1 MSRNLE
7 NLITPIDFN
16 PFNGPEI
23 SLIAPVTEPQAE
35 IWSSCVIG
43 GNDANRAYNDS
54 VSLLLTG
61 DLNLNAMLDSLQ
73 QLVNLH
79 DALRSTFSPDGKSI
93 CITEFL
99 NANVNYQDISGQ
111 NTQGQQHYIDQYC
124 ESVALAPFDL
134 IAGPLFKLSL
144 FKLSDY
150 KHYLTITAHH
160 IICDGWS
167 IGVLIQDLSFLYNRN
182 IGKGNHS
189 NIPGSLFSKYAA
201 TQFTTSKII
210 ESNLAEQYWIKQ
222 FVGSDFL
229 MNLPT
234 GYVRPALR
242 TYKSKREDFVL
253 KGELEGPL
261 RNLSKK
267 TGCSFVTILFA
278 TFEVYMQQVTG
289 QDEII
294 IGLPAAGQL
303 VDDNYNLV
311 GHCVN
316 LLPLRS
322 YPKGESSFVSYLKTR
337 QTAMLDAYEH
347 QMCTFGSLLK
357 KLDLPRD
364 SSRVPLVPVVLNI
377 DSGMGTGVNFEDLD
391 FKIVTSPREYETF
404 EIFLNI
410 TDTIGAI
417 KFEWS
422 YNTQLFSSAT
432 IKKMMAEF
440 EYLLS
445 QVTSTPE
452 ILIGKIQFRNNEEIH
467 RQIAA
472 WNNTQSNYPK
482 QRSLHEIISNKAN
495 EVADKTALKF
505 GDEEISYA
513 VMNKKSDQ
521 LAGLLIKKGL
531 KKGDKVA
538 LAVNRSANMVIALLG
553 IIKAG
558 GVYVPVDPNYP
569 LNRVTYMI
577 SDSQSV
583 FLITSEQYKGYF
595 QAESEELILEEILAG
610 LETDSEPIN
619 LAKVNPTDL
628 VYIIYTSGST
638 GLPKGVQ
645 IAHYNLVNFLYS
657 MLEKPGLSADDKL
670 LAVTTISFDI
680 AGLELFLPLITG
692 ATVVIADA
700 ETAKD
705 GRALLSLIK
714 EQQIT
719 VMQATP
725 FTWRMMI
732 ETGWRDK
739 LNLKV
744 ICGGESL
751 PLDLS
756 KKIIE
761 RTTSLWNVYGP
772 TETTVWST
780 LSQITGEEK
789 NISIGRPIANTS
801 IYIVDKY
808 LRLCA
813 PGKVGEICIGGDG
826 VSAGYYNKP
835 ELTDEKF
842 VTDPFSID
850 GKGKMYRTGDLGKFD
865 YDGEL
870 QYEGRI
876 DSQIKIRG
884 FRIETAE
891 IEHHITEFNGV
902 KQSVVIAR
910 KDQSQSDQ
918 LVGYIVIEKN
928 TDHFD
933 ESKWLD
939 SLRYSL
945 TLVLPDHMIP
955 VEFAIVDD
963 IPLTPNGKIDKK
975 GLAKVSTKSAL
986 APKAYIPPRTDI
998 EKLVADIWSEFLG
1011 IEKISINDNFFKLG
1025 GHSLIAIQIMT
1036 KIEKAT
1042 GKILPLAA
1050 LFENSTIEKLALT
1063 LGMDGHSILWD
1074 SLVPIKPNG
1083 SKIPLYI
1090 VHGAGLH
1097 VLLFNALAINI
1108 DNEQPIYGLQAK
1120 GLNGIDTPLDKI
1132 EDIAAH
1138 YIANIMEQ
1146 NPHGPYALAGYS
1158 FGGIIAFEMA
1168 RQLRAVNKEVTMLAM
1183 FDTYAY
1189 QSDKYYPWF
1198 IKIPGRILLLLKQVI
1213 YITIQL
1219 FVKFKQTREHLST
1232 LFKRS
1237 MTNLSWF
1244 FKSKDGAEQ
1253 PGFYGYPN
1261 KIDQLN
1267 NKAWEDYKIKPLDI
1281 EIDLFRAEERTFY
1294 LGDFKYLGWKPYA
1307 EKGVN
1312 IHNIPGDHGSIF
1324 LPENAVKFA
1333 SILQEV
1339 LNETGKK

>member
-1 MSRNLE
+1 LSSNLK
-7 NLITPIDFN
+7 NLVTPVDFD
-16 PFNGPEI
+16 PFSGPEI

-61 DLNLNAMLDSLQ
+61 TLHLDAMLESLQ

-93 CITEFL
+93 CIIEFL
-99 NANVNYQDISGQ
+99 DADVNYQDLSRQ
-111 NTQGQQHYIDQYC
+111 NIQGQQHYIDQYG

-144 FKLSDY
+144 FKLSED
-150 KHYLTITAHH
+150 KHHLTITAHH

-182 IGKGNHS
+182 IGKDTGLD
-189 NIPGSLFSKYAA
+189 IPGSLFSKYAA
-201 TQFTTSKII
+201 LQFTTPKIV
-210 ESNLAEQYWIKQ
+210 ERNLAEQYWINQ
-222 FVGSDFL
+222 FAGSDFL

-234 GYVRPALR
+234 DYQRPALR
-242 TYKSKREDFVL
+242 TYKSKREDFI
-253 KGELEGPL
+253 L
-261 RNLSKK
+261 RNELDDQIRLLGKK
-267 TGCSFVTILFA
+267 SGCSFVTILFSA
-278 TFEVYMQQVTG
+278 FEVYMQQVTG

-303 VDDNYNLV
+303 VDDDFNLV

-322 YPKGESSFVSYLKTR
+322 YPKGESTFISYLKTR
-337 QTAMLDAYEH
+337 QTSILDAFEN

-377 DSGMGTGVNFEDLD
+377 DSGMGTGVKFQGLD
-391 FKIVTSPREYETF
+391 FEIITSPREYETF
-404 EIFLNI
+404 EIFLNV
-410 TDTIGAI
+410 TDINGSI
-417 KFEWS
+417 KLEWS

-432 IKKMMAEF
+432 IKTMMAEF
-440 EYLLS
+440 EYLLL
-445 QVTSTPE
+445 QVASNPE
-452 ILIGKIQFRNNEEIH
+452 ILIGKIQFKNSEEIF
-467 RQIAA
+467 RQTSA
-472 WNNTQSNYPK
+472 WNKTESDYPK
-482 QRSLHEIISNKAN
+482 HSSLHEIINNKAS
-495 EVADKTALKF
+495 EIPTKTALKF
-505 GDEEISYA
+505 GEEEVSYA
-513 VMNKKSDQ
+513 EMNKKSDQ
-521 LAGLLIKKGL
+521 LAGLLISKGL

-538 LAVNRSANMVIALLG
+538 LAVNRSANMVVALLG

-558 GVYVPVDPNYP
+558 GVYVPVDPQYP
-569 LNRVTYMI
+569 LNRVNYMI

-595 QAESEELILEEILAG
+595 QAESEELILEEILAD
-610 LETDSEPIN
+610 LEIPTNAEN
-619 LAKVNPTDL
+619 LAKVSPDDL
-628 VYIIYTSGST
+628 AYIIYTSGST

-680 AGLELFLPLITG
+680 AGLELFLPLIAG
-692 ATVVIADA
+692 ATVVIADT

-714 EQQIT
+714 KEQIT

-732 ETGWRDK
+732 ETGWVDK

-744 ICGGESL
+744 ICGGEPL

-761 RTTSLWNVYGP
+761 RTASLWNVYGP
-772 TETTVWST
+772 TETTVWSS

-789 NISIGRPIANTS
+789 SISIGYPIANTS

-826 VSAGYYNKP
+826 VSVGYFNKP

-842 VTDPFSID
+842 ITDPFSAD
-850 GKGKMYRTGDLGKFD
+850 GNAKMYRTGDLGKFNV
-865 YDGEL
+865 DGEL

-891 IEHHITEFNGV
+891 IEHHINEFNGV

-918 LVGYIVIEKN
+918 LVGYIIVEKN
-928 TDHFD
+928 ADHFD
-933 ESKWLD
+933 ELKWLD

-975 GLAKVSTKSAL
+975 SLAVVATKSAQ
-986 APKAYIPPRTDI
+986 APKVHIPPRTDI

-1036 KIEKAT
+1036 KIEKVT

-1083 SKIPLYI
+1083 SKVPLYI

-1168 RQLRAVNKEVTMLAM
+1168 RQLRAANKEVTMLAM

-1189 QSDKYYPWF
+1189 QSDKYDPWY
-1198 IKIPGRILLLLKQVI
+1198 IKIPGRVLLFLKQI
-1213 YITIQL
+1213 TYITIQL
-1219 FVKFKQTREHLST
+1219 FVKFRQTREHLST
-1232 LFKRS
+1232 LYKRS
-1237 MTNLSWF
+1237 VTNLSWF
-1244 FKSKDGAEQ
+1244 FKSKNGAEQ

-1261 KIDQLN
+1261 KVDQLN

-1294 LGDFKYLGWKPYA
+1294 LDDFKYLGWKPYA
-1307 EKGVN
+1307 AKGVN
-1312 IHNIPGDHGSIF
+1312 IHHIPGDHGSIF

-1333 SILQEV
+1333 GVLQEV
-1339 LNETGKK
+1339 LNETSK